1 MLEKSTM
8 NKFIIILIL
17 GIFSVLFYS
26 CNIMQD
32 RDKWCD
38 TKNQEFEICCRFD
51 TMQFRYFSKIYC
63 RADREITL
71 PIHFTT
77 NLPKGLK
84 KLAYYSSSEFYFLY
98 PGKQLIF
105 ISLDLSSKH
114 KLNDTTY
121 IPTLV
126 EMEDMFLNSCE
137 IGPDLAKDGLKQG
150 KNRTSLI
157 IQKNNA
163 KILLFNIKEENLPCF
178 RETLKSFVTQKQK

>member
-1 MLEKSTM
+1 MRNT
-8 NKFIIILIL
+8 N
-17 GIFSVLFYS
+17 
-26 CNIMQD
+26 N
-32 RDKWCD
+32 WCG
-38 TKNQEFEICCRFD
+38 TENQEFRISCQAELMNFS
-51 TMQFRYFSKIYC
+51 YYSKIGS

-84 KLAYYSSSEFYFLY
+84 KLAYYSSSDFYFLY

-105 ISLDLSSKH
+105 ITIDLSSKH

-137 IGPDLAKDGLKQG
+137 IGSDLAKDGLKQG
-150 KNRTSLI
+150 KNRKSLV
-157 IQKNNA
+157 IQTNNA

-178 RETLKSFVTQKQK
+178 RDSLQSFATQKHK